1 MKRRAASTRRHRLSL
16 GLGLG
21 WHALAAVAV
30 TAYFAFH
37 FVAGDRGAL
46 ALLEARATLA
56 VVEAERAEAATAEEA
71 LRKRVALLRPST
83 LDADMLEEQAR
94 RLLNFAADADYVL
107 HTPRARPA
115 TASR

>member
-1 MKRRAASTRRHRLSL
+1 MKRRAASARYSRFQPR
-16 GLGLG
+16 
-21 WHALAAVAV
+21 WHALAAIVVA
-30 TAYFAFH
+30 AYFAYH

-46 ALLEARATLA
+46 ALLEARATLNA
-56 VVEAERAEAATAEEA
+56 VEAERTAAAADEAA

-107 HTPRARPA
+107 QTPRGRPA